1 MSFFKISK
9 INLSVLLNV
18 VFLIIIGILLN
29 RMSQW
34 TLILDSNVIP
44 PVTYVAIHDLE
55 VYDTSSPYNYYLF
68 VDDNEA
74 GTIEITDFDRN
85 IILAGEYRAIGNGVF
100 KISEDQGFI
109 VRDRDRD
116 RDTLSL
122 ILTEENELIQYT
134 EYTQLVDH

>member
-1 MSFFKISK
+1 MSFFKIPK
-9 INLSVLLNV
+9 VNLSVLLNV

-68 VDDNEA
+68 VDNET

-109 VRDRDRD
+109 VRKRG

-134 EYTQLVDH
+134 EYTQLVDN